1 MAWAQIW
8 MTTSLLVLYH
18 LSHSKP
24 VAQAR
29 YTLARHLCL
38 AFVLL
43 LHTTISQAG
52 WIKQTRAIMGTEVLV
67 ELSHTDAEQA
77 QRCSERIFAEMQRVN
92 ALMSSY
98 RADSE
103 LSAINQDAAIRPV
116 SVSSELYALIEK
128 SQAFSQLSGG
138 VFDITYASIGHRYDY
153 RQRQQPSQEE
163 IIAALPII
171 DYRNLILGEQTV
183 QFAVPGMRIDLGGIA
198 KGHAV
203 DRSIEIA
210 RQCGIQHAVISA
222 GGDSR
227 ILGDKQGRPRIFGIQ
242 HPRRSDELVLR
253 LPLSDAAISTS
264 GDYERYFIADGERIH
279 HIINPSSGKSADLS
293 WSATVIG
300 ADATT
305 TDALSTTVFILGPQK
320 GLQLIES
327 LPGVDAIIID
337 SQAKIHYS
345 SGLQEPAE

>member
-1 MAWAQIW
+1 MR
-8 MTTSLLVLYH
+8 
-18 LSHSKP
+18 
-24 VAQAR
+24 QAR
-29 YTLARHLCL
+29 SALARHLCL
-38 AFVLL
+38 ASVVL
-43 LHTTISQAG
+43 LHTTLSFAG
-52 WIKQTRAIMGTEVLV
+52 WSKQTRALMGTEVMV
-67 ELSHTDAEQA
+67 ELWHDEDSRA
-77 QRCSERIFAEMQRVN
+77 QYCSQRIFTEIVRIN

-98 RADSE
+98 LADSE
-103 LSAINQDAAIRPV
+103 LSAINRDGARRPV
-116 SVSSELYALIEK
+116 KVSAELFDLIEQ
-128 SQAFSQLSGG
+128 SIEFSQLSAG
-138 VFDITYASIGHRYDY
+138 VFDITYASIGHSYDY
-153 RQRQQPSQEE
+153 RQRRQPSANE
-163 IIAALPII
+163 ISASLPRI
-171 DYRNLILGEQTV
+171 DYRKLILRDQTV
-183 QFAVPGMRIDLGGIA
+183 QFAVAGMRIDLGGIA

-210 RQCGIQHAVISA
+210 RECGIQHAVISA

-242 HPRRSDELVLR
+242 HPRRADELVLR
-253 LPLSDAAISTS
+253 LPLSDEAISTS
-264 GDYERYFIADGERIH
+264 GDYERYFIADGERVH

-300 ADATT
+300 PDATT

-337 SQAKIHYS
+337 NQAKIHYS